1 MGNPSDRDGK
11 SMDDNLSVKKGQV
24 ISKNMG
30 KDMGKGTIKTDRKNN
45 SPKKNIAEIS
55 ET

>member
-24 ISKNMG
+24 VSKNMG
-30 KDMGKGTIKTDRKNN
+30 KGSIKTDRKNN

-55 ET
+55 